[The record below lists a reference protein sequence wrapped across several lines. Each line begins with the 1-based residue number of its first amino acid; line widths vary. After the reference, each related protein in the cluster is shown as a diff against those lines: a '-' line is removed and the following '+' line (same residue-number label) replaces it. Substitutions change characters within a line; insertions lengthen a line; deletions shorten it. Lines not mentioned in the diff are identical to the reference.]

1 MLYVHLHCI
10 GEEEEE
16 EETRT
21 KVSLDLDTHV
31 VIFVK
36 DLNKGKEP
44 KGRLEREGIN

>member
-1 MLYVHLHCI
+1 VYVHLPCI
-10 GEEEEE
+10 GEEE

-36 DLNKGKEP
+36 DLNRGRSQKG
-44 KGRLEREGIN
+44 GWRERIK